1 MASSEGIRSPFPTQ
15 PSARSP
21 KLRLYESLFLWN
33 QGVDQL
39 IVLLR
44 GMETLPFAH
53 KSALHCAQ
61 SAIEEVRADVNA
73 DFLEEQA
80 EYELDDA
87 GRFWRQRRAYEKE
100 REDPDDVYISVL
112 HREEERKKH
121 GLPPRIGIVPY
132 SAVADEEKRIE
143 EEQERKQH
151 RSKRSKATPKA
162 KSASP
167 EKSRDKK
174 THA

>member
-1 MASSEGIRSPFPTQ
+1 MASSEGIRSPFSTQ
-15 PSARSP
+15 LSTRSP

-44 GMETLPFAH
+44 GMEKLPFAH
-53 KSALHCAQ
+53 KSALQCAQ
-61 SAIEEVRADVNA
+61 SAIEEIRADVNA

-87 GRFWRQRRAYEKE
+87 GRFWKQRRAYEKE
-100 REDPDDVYISVL
+100 REDPDDVYINVL
-112 HREEERKKH
+112 HREEERKKQ

-143 EEQERKQH
+143 EEQERKQY
-151 RSKRSKATPKA
+151 RSKRSKPTPKA
-162 KSASP
+162 KSANR
-167 EKSRDKK
+167 EKSHD
-174 THA
+174 

>member
-15 PSARSP
+15 PSARST

-33 QGVDQL
+33 QSIDQM
-39 IVLLR
+39 VALLR
-44 GMETLPFAH
+44 GMEKLPFAH
-53 KSALHCAQ
+53 KSTLLCAQ

-80 EYELDDA
+80 EHELDDA
-87 GRFWRQRRAYEKE
+87 GRFWKQRRAYEKE

-112 HREEERKKH
+112 QREEERKKQ
-121 GLPPRIGIVPY
+121 GLPRRIGVVPY

-143 EEQERKQH
+143 EEQERSQQ
-151 RSKRSKATPKA
+151 RSKRSKPTPKT
-162 KSASP
+162 KSASR
-167 EKSRDKK
+167 EKGHD
-174 THA
+174 